1 MYKAGLVSSTQTR
14 RVSIHGG
21 LAAAS
26 LLLTVCYDLTNPVF
40 CLMHQAIFKAL

>member
-26 LLLTVCYDLTNPVF
+26 MLLTVCYELTNPAFLFVAF
-40 CLMHQAIFKAL
+40 A